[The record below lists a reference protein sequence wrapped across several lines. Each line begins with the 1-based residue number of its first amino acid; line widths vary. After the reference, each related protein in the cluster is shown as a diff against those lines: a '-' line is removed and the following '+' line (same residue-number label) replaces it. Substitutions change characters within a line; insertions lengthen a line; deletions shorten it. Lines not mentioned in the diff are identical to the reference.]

1 MPEAIPQGF
10 PSEKVEGVVH
20 DIEVLLE
27 DYGNASSRN
36 NEYDNR
42 TEVART
48 RKAVLDA
55 IERAIRNAGTLKKKP

>member
-1 MPEAIPQGF
+1 M
-10 PSEKVEGVVH
+10 H
-20 DIEVLLE
+20 DIEALLE
-27 DYGNASSRN
+27 DYGAACSRN

-55 IERAIRNAGTLKKKP
+55 IERAIRAAGTPKGKKP